1 QAGSPTIC
9 MHIALL
15 AGANWVHWLTSV
27 ARAFCS
33 SVRHPVALCALEYC
47 CKSALQLLRTSYVGT
62 SSAFATLAWTP
73 RDTAAIATTIPSFV
87 MFGLHQ
93 ANLKVRFQ
101 YHADHG
107 SIVSEKSF
115 YRGANY
121 PNTARWNA
129 ARFETVIVYMASN
142 RIQQQHGL

>member
-1 QAGSPTIC
+1 

-15 AGANWVHWLTSV
+15 AGANWVHWLTSAV
-27 ARAFCS
+27 RAFCS

-93 ANLKVRFQ
+93 ANLKARFQ
-101 YHADHG
+101 SSFMLTTVQLFSAGPCPACRSAICGHG
-107 SIVSEKSF
+107 HIPGHHPYDV
-115 YRGANY
+115 
-121 PNTARWNA
+121 
-129 ARFETVIVYMASN
+129 
-142 RIQQQHGL
+142 